1 MFNRFKFIFLFSF
14 ISFFL
19 CFNWAC
25 KKKEAEVLP
34 EPIVSPLF
42 LTENKVD
49 SLLSKTN
56 YFQVAINPTIK
67 LIFSNKID
75 RATVANSIYLNEN
88 GVTPISINIGY
99 SQADSIV
106 IITPQLPL
114 KYLTRYTLKINNTL
128 ASIQKG
134 LLNNNVSI
142 GYLTKIDST
151 DKFLLITDN
160 ALLDKVQQ
168 QTFKYFWDFGH
179 PVSGMAR
186 ERNTSGDLVTSGG
199 TGFGVMAIV
208 TAASRG
214 FITRADAAARVLKI
228 SNFLLTN
235 CTKYHGAFAH
245 WINGVSGATIP
256 FSAND
261 NGGDLVETSLLL
273 QGLITAR
280 QYFSTADAT
289 ETDLRN
295 KINTIYNGVEWN
307 WYRQNN
313 QNVLYW
319 HWSTDK
325 GWIINQQISGWNE
338 ALIVYALAA
347 SAPTVANRIPPIVYT
362 NGWARNGA
370 LVNNNSYFGL
380 QLPLGPALG
389 GPLFLSQYSFVGIN
403 PNGLVDTYADYK
415 KQVTNH
421 TKINYEYCKA
431 NPRGW
436 NGYSSLCWGLT
447 ASDVP
452 NGYNANEPNN
462 DIGVISPTAAISAIP
477 FTPTESM
484 NALRFFY
491 YKLGDKLWGQYGFY
505 DAFKLNDPWVAN
517 SYLAINQGP
526 MIIMIENYRTGLLW
540 NLFTTAP
547 EIKSGL
553 LSLGFT
559 APYL

>member
-1 MFNRFKFIFLFSF
+1 MKNKCAWLYLLLAMSF
-14 ISFFL
+14 VG
-19 CFNWAC
+19 C
-25 KKKEAEVLP
+25 KKNTTTSPVIPPVTESFSVSNITINSNNTNSILYNVAFNPSIKIIFSVPIKASSIAAGISLRNGVANIGFSQVLQNGDKELILQPGAAL
-34 EPIVSPLF
+34 SPLTKYT
-42 LTENKVD
+42 LAVNTN
-49 SLLSKTN
+49 LLSAQNTGLSSGSSVN
-56 YFQVAINPTIK
+56 F
-67 LIFSNKID
+67 
-75 RATVANSIYLNEN
+75 
-88 GVTPISINIGY
+88 
-99 SQADSIV
+99 
-106 IITPQLPL
+106 IT
-114 KYLTRYTLKINNTL
+114 
-128 ASIQKG
+128 A
-134 LLNNNVSI
+134 
-142 GYLTKIDST
+142 IDST
-151 DKFLLITDN
+151 DKFSLLTEN

-186 ERNTSGDLVTSGG
+186 ERNTSDEIVTTGG

-228 SNFLLTN
+228 SNFLLNN
-235 CTKYHGAFAH
+235 CTKYHGAYAH
-245 WINGVSGATIP
+245 WINGTTGATIP
-256 FSAND
+256 FSVND

-289 ETDLRN
+289 EIDLRN

-338 ALIVYALAA
+338 ALIVYTLAA
-347 SAPTVANRIPPIVYT
+347 SAPTATNRIPPIVYA

-370 LVNNNSYFGL
+370 MVNNNTYFGF

-403 PNGLVDTYADYK
+403 PNGLNDAYADYK
-415 KQVTNH
+415 KQTTNH
-421 TKINYEYCKA
+421 SKINYEYCKA
-431 NPRGW
+431 NPKGW
-436 NGYSSLCWGLT
+436 SGYSNLCWGLT
-447 ASDVP
+447 ASDIP
-452 NGYNANEPNN
+452 SGYAANEPGNN
-462 DIGVISPTAAISAIP
+462 DIGVISPTAAISSMP
-477 FTPTESM
+477 FTPTESL
-484 NALRFFY
+484 NALKFFY

-505 DAFKLNDPWVAN
+505 DAFKLSDPWFAN
-517 SYLAINQGP
+517 SNIAIDQGP
-526 MIIMIENYRTGLLW
+526 IIIMIENYRTGLLW
-540 NLFTTAP
+540 NLFTSAP
-547 EIKSGL
+547 EVKAGM
-553 LSLGFT
+553 LSLGFS

>member
-1 MFNRFKFIFLFSF
+1 MFNRFKYFFLFSF
-14 ISFFL
+14 LSFCL
-19 CFNWAC
+19 CLNSAC
-25 KKKEAEVLP
+25 KKKEADVLP
-34 EPIVSPLF
+34 EPIVSPLI
-42 LTENKVD
+42 LTDNKVD
-49 SLLSKTN
+49 SLSSKVN
-56 YFQVAINPTIK
+56 YFQVGINPSIK
-67 LIFSNKID
+67 LVFNNALD
-75 RATVANSIYLNEN
+75 RATVTNALALVEN
-88 GVTPISINIGY
+88 GVATASINVSY
-99 SQADSIV
+99 SQGDSV
-106 IITPQLPL
+106 LTITPQLPL

-128 ASIQKG
+128 ASTQKG
-134 LLNNNVSI
+134 LLNNIITI
-142 GYLTKIDST
+142 GYVTKIDST
-151 DKFLLITDN
+151 DKFPIITDN

-179 PVSGMAR
+179 PISGMAR

-370 LVNNNSYFGL
+370 MVNNNTYYGL
-380 QLPLGPALG
+380 QLPLGPNLG

-403 PNGLVDTYADYK
+403 PNGLIDVYADYK

-436 NGYSSLCWGLT
+436 NGYSNLCWGLT

-462 DIGVISPTAAISAIP
+462 DIGVISPTAAISAMP

-505 DAFKLNDPWVAN
+505 DAFKLSDPWFAN
-517 SYLAINQGP
+517 SYLAIDQGP
-526 MIIMIENYRTGLLW
+526 MIIMIENHRTGLLW
-540 NLFTTAP
+540 NLFTSAP

>member
-1 MFNRFKFIFLFSF
+1 MVNNSVRLVLISALLFFGCKKSGDSNTVTPPVTENFSLTGVTINNNTTNTILYNVQYNPSIKISFSSPVKMATVGSSITLRNSTTTVAVNTLFQNGDKDILLQPSSPLNPLTKYTLTVNTNLTSAQNTGLSAGSSASF
-14 ISFFL
+14 IT
-19 CFNWAC
+19 A
-25 KKKEAEVLP
+25 
-34 EPIVSPLF
+34 
-42 LTENKVD
+42 
-49 SLLSKTN
+49 
-56 YFQVAINPTIK
+56 
-67 LIFSNKID
+67 
-75 RATVANSIYLNEN
+75 
-88 GVTPISINIGY
+88 
-99 SQADSIV
+99 
-106 IITPQLPL
+106 
-114 KYLTRYTLKINNTL
+114 
-128 ASIQKG
+128 
-134 LLNNNVSI
+134 
-142 GYLTKIDST
+142 IDST
-151 DKFLLITDN
+151 DKFPVITDN

-186 ERNTSGDLVTSGG
+186 ERNTSDEIVTTGG

-214 FITRADAAARVLKI
+214 FVTRADAAARVLKI
-228 SNFLLTN
+228 SNFLLNN
-235 CTKYHGAFAH
+235 CTRYHGAFAH
-245 WINGVSGATIP
+245 WINGATGVTIP
-256 FSAND
+256 FSVND
-261 NGGDLVETSLLL
+261 NGGDLVETSLLI

-280 QYFSTADAT
+280 QYFSTGDVV

-307 WYRQNN
+307 WYRQNS

-325 GWIINQQISGWNE
+325 SWIINQQISGWNE

-347 SAPTVANRIPPIVYT
+347 SAPTPANRITPVAYT

-370 LVNNNSYFGL
+370 MVNNNTYFGF

-389 GPLFLSQYSFVGIN
+389 GPLFLSQYSFLGIN
-403 PNGLVDTYADYK
+403 PNGLNDAYADYK

-421 TKINYEYCKA
+421 TKINYEYCRSNPKA
-431 NPRGW
+431 W
-436 NGYSSLCWGLT
+436 NGYSNLCWGLT

-452 NGYNANEPNN
+452 NGYNANEPGSN
-462 DIGVISPTAAISAIP
+462 DIGVISPTAAISSIP
-477 FTPTESM
+477 YTPVESM
-484 NALRFFY
+484 NALKFFY

-505 DAFKLNDPWVAN
+505 DAFKLSDPWFAN
-517 SYLAINQGP
+517 SNLAIDQGP

-540 NLFTTAP
+540 NLFTSAP
-547 EIKSGL
+547 EVKAGM

>member
-1 MFNRFKFIFLFSF
+1 MFNRFKFIFFFIFLSFS
-14 ISFFL
+14 

-25 KKKEAEVLP
+25 KKKETDVLP
-34 EPIVSPLF
+34 EPAASPLF
-42 LTENKVD
+42 LTDNKVD
-49 SLLSKTN
+49 NLSSRNN
-56 YFQVAINPTIK
+56 YYQVNINATIK
-67 LIFSNKID
+67 LVFNNPID
-75 RATVANSIYLNEN
+75 KSSVANAITLNEN
-88 GVTPISINIGY
+88 GVSSVPINFGY
-99 SQADSIV
+99 SQNDSNIIV
-106 IITPQLPL
+106 TPQLPL
-114 KYLTRYTLKINNTL
+114 KYLTRYTLKINSTL
-128 ASIQKG
+128 ASVQKA
-134 LLNNNVSI
+134 LLDNNFTISYI
-142 GYLTKIDST
+142 TKIDST
-151 DKFLLITDN
+151 DKFPVIADN

-186 ERNTSGDLVTSGG
+186 ERNTSNDIVTTGG

-214 FITRADAAARVLKI
+214 FITRADAATRVLKI
-228 SNFLLTN
+228 SNFLLSN

-245 WINGVSGATIP
+245 WINGASGVTIP

-280 QYFSTADAT
+280 QYFSSADAT

-319 HWSTDK
+319 HWSSDK
-325 GWIINQQISGWNE
+325 GWIINQQIGGWNE

-347 SAPTVANRIPPIVYT
+347 SAPLASNRIPATVYT
-362 NGWARNGA
+362 NGWTRNGA
-370 LVNNNSYFGL
+370 MVNNNTYFGF

-403 PNGLVDTYADYK
+403 PNGLVDTYADYR

-436 NGYSSLCWGLT
+436 NGYSNLCWGLT

-462 DIGVISPTAAISAIP
+462 DIGVISPTAAISSMPYTA
-477 FTPTESM
+477 TESM
-484 NALRFFY
+484 NALKFFY

-505 DAFKLNDPWVAN
+505 DAFKLSDPWFAN
-517 SYLAINQGP
+517 SYLAIDQGP
-526 MIIMIENYRTGLLW
+526 MIIMIENHRTGLLW
-540 NLFTTAP
+540 NLFTSAP